1 MKKQL
6 LFIIASFAFV
16 LNLFAKDIVFETT
29 TFKLAFN
36 VNGSAIS
43 IFDKINKSEY
53 LPANQNAPILSIR
66 IGGAIE
72 YPSQIS
78 QKGNKLILQFDKNK
92 VEAQIKTAVKYGY
105 ISFELLSIT
114 HAENIELVIWGP
126 YPTTIRQ
133 TIGECVGVVRNK
145 QFAVG
150 IQCLNVKTLGGYPSQ
165 ENDIEPSFELVE
177 TGNNIDKTYEWKN
190 KKSYRGQTAKVEDF
204 GSVIQAYCRNRN
216 KERIIS
222 NWAHEFYVAPPY
234 NDGGVIGS
242 KIALF
247 GCPPEKALETIGKI
261 EVAEGLP
268 HPTIDGEWGKTAH
281 SATASYLIIG
291 FNETNLDRAMELTKK
306 AGLKYLYNGGPFKT
320 WGHFVLNER
329 PFPENWIS
337 MKKCVDRANA
347 QGIKLGVHTLSN
359 FITTNDAYVT
369 PVPDKRLAKVGSAT
383 LTADIGIDSEQIPI
397 ESPRFFNQMKNNSLH
412 SVVVGDEIIR
422 YKDVTASE
430 PWKLT
435 GCIRGAFNTK
445 ASAHPKGEVIG
456 KLMDHGYK
464 VFLSDAGLSDEI
476 SKNIARLFNETGLM
490 QISFD
495 GLEGVWSTGMGQYA
509 RALFTKTWYDNL
521 KPELKGRVINDA
533 SNPSHFNWHINTRY
547 NWGEPWYAGFRE
559 SQTTYRLMNQD
570 FYRRNLLPS
579 MLGWFS
585 MSGQTSVEDT
595 EWLLARAAGF
605 DAGFAFNLNFDNVDR
620 NGESEAIFK
629 AMNTWESARMAG
641 AFTVEQKLRMED
653 IRNEFHLESAGKG
666 EWKLFPFHIMRYVH
680 EQKERQPGE
689 PLFST
694 FEFENPY
701 ENQPAMFLLNL
712 LPMEKSTG
720 SSVEKITLE
729 VNDYNK
735 LEIPVKMEPFQTLKL
750 NETGVLQLFD
760 KNWKLIKTLE
770 LKDKIPT
777 LSKGKNKII
786 FDAEFKGEGASKFK
800 VEMKTIGQAESVSA
814 NKN

>member
-1 MKKQL
+1 MKKQFL
-6 LFIIASFAFV
+6 YIVASFAMV
-16 LNLFAKDIVFETT
+16 LNLSAKDIVFETS
-29 TFKLAFN
+29 TFKMAFN
-36 VNGSAIS
+36 EKGSVIS
-43 IFDKINKSEY
+43 IYDKTNKSEY
-53 LPANQNAPILSIR
+53 LPANQNAPLLSIR
-66 IGGAIE
+66 CGGAIE
-72 YPSQIS
+72 YPSQIG
-78 QKGNKLILQFDKNK
+78 QKGNKLTLQFDKSK
-92 VEAQIKTAVKYGY
+92 VEAQIKAAVKTGY
-105 ISFELLSIT
+105 ISFELLTIT
-114 HAENIELVIWGP
+114 HPENVELVIWGP

-150 IQCLNVKTLGGYPSQ
+150 IQCLNVKTLGGYPTQ
-165 ENDIEPSFELVE
+165 ENDIEPSFEIVE
-177 TGNNIDKTYEWKN
+177 TGNNVDKTYEWKN
-190 KKSYRGQTAKVEDF
+190 KKSYRGQTAKAEDF
-204 GSVIQAYCRNRN
+204 GSVIQAYCRNRD

-222 NWAHEFYVAPPY
+222 NWAHDYYVAPPY

-268 HPTIDGEWGKTAH
+268 HPTIDGEWGKIAH

-329 PFPENWIS
+329 PFPENWDS

-369 PVPDKRLAKVGSAT
+369 PVPDKRLAKVGSGT
-383 LTADIGIDSEQIPI
+383 LTADIGIDKEEIPV

-412 SVVVGDEIIR
+412 SVVIGEEIIR
-422 YKDVTASE
+422 YKDVSSGE

-445 ASAHPKGEVIG
+445 ASAHQKGDVIG

-509 RALFTKTWYDNL
+509 RAIFTKTWYDNL
-521 KPELKGRVINDA
+521 KPELKGKVINDA

-559 SQTTYRLMNQD
+559 SQTIYRLMNQD

-641 AFTVEQKLRMED
+641 AFSAEQKLRMED

-666 EWKLFPFHIMRYVH
+666 EWKLFPFHIMRYLH

-720 SSVEKITLE
+720 SSVEKITVE

-735 LEIPVKMEPFQTLKL
+735 LEIPVNMEPFQTLKL
-750 NETGVLQLFD
+750 NEAGVLQLFD
-760 KNWKLIKTLE
+760 KNWKLIKTIE

-786 FDAEFKGEGASKFK
+786 FDAEFKGEGVSKFK
-800 VEMKTIGQAESVSA
+800 IEMKTIGQAERVSA
-814 NKN
+814 PKN

>member
-6 LFIIASFAFV
+6 LFIIASFALV

-712 LPMEKSTG
+712 LPMEKSPG